1 MAEGLQR
8 LRWRR
13 GCLLVLTAAWVAA
26 VFSIDPGHTQGRARN
41 AVETDRVEAARIRR
55 PSPEPAVSGD
65 RINANT
71 VAIISGNINGTYL
84 SIAYDLSAVL
94 DDGDD
99 FRILPI
105 MGKGGA
111 QNLRDVRFLKGVDLG
126 ITQSTIL
133 NTFRRTKE
141 IGPIDDTITYVAKL
155 FNEEMHLVVRADSG
169 IASMA
174 QLDGKKVNFSDVGS
188 GTQFS
193 AREVFGRLGVKPVEV
208 NLGQADAFE
217 RLKAGELA
225 ATVLIAGKPS
235 GAMAKLKSADG
246 FRLLPVP
253 FAKPLQADYLPATF
267 TSQDYPDLIE
277 PGGAVET
284 VAVGAVLIAYN
295 WPRDSDRYRRIE
307 KFVEHFFPRLA
318 EFRKPPRHPKW
329 AETNLAATLPG
340 WTRFPAAEEWLQRNS
355 AVAQSGNRQQREQF
369 ERFLET
375 RPQASSTSL
384 APSDRERLFQE
395 FLKWSGTRERR

>member
-13 GCLLVLTAAWVAA
+13 GCLLVLTAALVAA
-26 VFSIDPGHTQGRARN
+26 VFSIDPGHAQGRSRESVDA
-41 AVETDRVEAARIRR
+41 DRGAAARTRR
-55 PSPEPAVSGD
+55 SESEPALSGD

-94 DDGDD
+94 DEGDD

-105 MGKGGA
+105 IGKGGA

-126 ITQSTIL
+126 ITQSIIL

-141 IGPIDDTITYVAKL
+141 IGEIDDKIAYIAKL
-155 FNEEMHLVVRADSG
+155 FNEEVHLVVRADSG
-169 IASMA
+169 IASIA
-174 QLDGKKVNFSDVGS
+174 QLNGKKVNFSDVGS
-188 GTQFS
+188 GTQVSMRDVFS
-193 AREVFGRLGVKPVEV
+193 RLGLKPIEI
-208 NLGQADAFE
+208 NMGQADAFE
-217 RLKAGELA
+217 KLKTGEIA
-225 ATVLIAGKPS
+225 ATILIAGKPS
-235 GAMAKLKSADG
+235 GAMARLKSVEG

-253 FAKPLQADYLPATF
+253 FAKQLQADYLPATF
-267 TSQDYPDLIE
+267 TSQDYPNLIE
-277 PGGAVET
+277 AGDAVET
-284 VAVGAVLIAYN
+284 IAVGCVLVAYN
-295 WPRDSDRYRRIE
+295 WPRNSDRYRRIE

-318 EFRKPPRHPKW
+318 EFQKPPRHPKW
-329 AETNLAATLPG
+329 AEANLAATVPG
-340 WTRFPAAEEWLQRNS
+340 WTRFPAAEEWLQRNNTM
-355 AVAQSGNRQQREQF
+355 AQAGSQQREQF

-375 RPQASSTSL
+375 RPQASSKPIT
-384 APSDRERLFQE
+384 PSDRERLFQE